1 MTNIELVS
9 AVTTAIENGNEGA
22 FSSNWNPDDAEAGFW
37 INIDDYQNVCSA
49 LKGESLWRPI
59 ISAPKDGTHIFAC
72 DASIPYG
79 QYWTFG
85 QRPPTVVHWFEDG
98 FYTSVNELE
107 PQRPFPATHWQSLPV
122 PPTN

>member
-1 MTNIELVS
+1 MTLRA
-9 AVTTAIENGNEGA
+9 AV
-22 FSSNWNPDDAEAGFW
+22 PDDAEL
-37 INIDDYQNVCSA
+37 YKVCA
-49 LKGESLWRPI
+49 LCGVLVSSREQADEICRDMDTDT
-59 ISAPKDGTHIFAC
+59 SAPKDGTHIFAC